1 MSLRPLTPEE
11 HNIWVDTINTCT
23 QICPYYVKTLW
34 LLRPMVDPETTTIY
48 TDPYSRVGVSTRFFT
63 LTPGNRAG
71 WVLHEALHLINNH
84 FDRSSRS
91 GHDDHE
97 LSNIAGD
104 LEINQLI
111 IALSGSRTDT
121 VGVEIPHGLLP
132 EQFGLPEHQVME
144 EYYTTM
150 YAGPGGGNKKA
161 EDAKAAAQGSPCA
174 PTDEGTIADFDAA
187 GCPRAEDI
195 DVKLAQ
201 EDAHLKVEEFI
212 KNENATYGNTP
223 LGAALQVTLRN
234 MRPPKSDWR
243 SILRKI
249 VATTK
254 VSSRRGHTH
263 RSYRTPSRRT
273 EAVSN
278 QGILLPTRYAMS
290 PTAMFAVDTS
300 GSMNTR
306 DFTIFASE
314 VEAALKM
321 LPTARQGVTM
331 FPVDTM
337 IAGRPQRV
345 ASVQDFKFSGGGGTD
360 MGPAFTYV
368 RELGNSKNRDEAE
381 PDLFVLATDGFVPW
395 GSVRDE
401 LQKPHKY
408 TPVILITNP
417 IAHKAVP
424 KGLHQ
429 LAHILDCS

>member
-1 MSLRPLTPEE
+1 MNLRPLTPEE
-11 HNIWVDTINTCT
+11 YNIWVDTINTCT

-34 LLRPMVDPETTTIY
+34 LLRPTVDTKATTIY

-111 IALSGSRTDT
+111 TALSGSRTDT

-132 EQFGLPEHQVME
+132 EQYGLPEHQVME
-144 EYYTTM
+144 EYYTTL
-150 YAGPGGGNKKA
+150 YAGPGSGNRKA
-161 EDAKAAAQGSPCA
+161 EDIKSAAQNSPCA
-174 PTDEGTIADFDAA
+174 PTDDDTIADFDAA

-201 EDAHLKVEEFI
+201 EDAHIKVEEFI
-212 KNENATYGNTP
+212 KKENATYGSTP
-223 LGAALQVTLRN
+223 LGRALQIALQN
-234 MRPPKSDWR
+234 MRLPKSDWR

-249 VATTK
+249 VSATK
-254 VSSRRGHTH
+254 ISSRRGHSH
-263 RSYRTPSRRT
+263 RTYRTPSRRT
-273 EAVSN
+273 EAVSR
-278 QGILLPTRYAMS
+278 QGILLPTTYAMS

-331 FPVDTM
+331 FSVDTM
-337 IAGRPQRV
+337 IAGRPKRV

-368 RELGNSKNRDEAE
+368 RELGKSRNRDETE
-381 PDLFVLATDGFVPW
+381 PDLFVLATDGFIPW
-395 GSVRDE
+395 QTVREE

-408 TPVILITNP
+408 TPVILITNSS
-417 IAHKAVP
+417 AYKAVP
-424 KGLHQ
+424 KDLHQ

>member
-1 MSLRPLTPEE
+1 MSLRPFTPEE
-11 HNIWVDTINTCT
+11 HNTWVDTINTCT

-34 LLRPMVDPETTTIY
+34 LLRPMVDTEATTIY
-48 TDPYSRVGVSTRFFT
+48 TDPYSRVGVSTRFFM

-84 FDRSSRS
+84 FDRSSRA
-91 GHDDHE
+91 GYDDHE

-111 IALSGSRTDT
+111 TALSGTRTDT
-121 VGVEIPHGLLP
+121 VGVEIPNALLP
-132 EQFGLPEHQVME
+132 EHFGLPEHRAME
-144 EYYTTM
+144 EYYTALCTS
-150 YAGPGGGNKKA
+150 PEGGNEA
-161 EDAKAAAQGSPCA
+161 ADDAKSAAQNSPCA
-174 PTDEGTIADFDAA
+174 PTDDGTIADFDAA
-187 GCPRAEDI
+187 GCSRAEDI

-201 EDAHLKVEEFI
+201 EDARTKVEEFI
-212 KNENATYGNTP
+212 KKENAAYGDTP
-223 LGAALQVTLRN
+223 LGRSLQVTLQN

-249 VATTK
+249 VAARK
-254 VSSRRGHTH
+254 VNSRRGHSH

-273 EAVSN
+273 EAVSQ
-278 QGILLPTRYAMS
+278 QGILLPTTYATS

-300 GSMNTR
+300 GSMDTQ

-314 VEAALKM
+314 VEVALKM

-331 FPVDTM
+331 FSVDTM
-337 IAGRPQRV
+337 IAGKPQKV

-381 PDLFVLATDGFVPW
+381 PDLFVLATDGSIPW
-395 GSVRDE
+395 DTVREE
-401 LQKPHKY
+401 LQMPHKY
-408 TPVILITNP
+408 TPVILVTNP
-417 IAHKAVP
+417 IAYKWVP
-424 KGLHQ
+424 KELHQ

>member
-11 HNIWVDTINTCT
+11 HNIWVDTINACT

-48 TDPYSRVGVSTRFFT
+48 TDPYSRVGVSTRFFM

-111 IALSGSRTDT
+111 TALSGSRTDT

-132 EQFGLPEHQVME
+132 EQYGLPEHQVME
-144 EYYTTM
+144 EYYTAL
-150 YAGPGGGNKKA
+150 YAGPGSGNRKA
-161 EDAKAAAQGSPCA
+161 EDVKSAAQNSPCA
-174 PTDEGTIADFDAA
+174 PTDDDTIADFDAA

-201 EDAHLKVEEFI
+201 EDAHIKVEEFI
-212 KNENATYGNTP
+212 KKENATYGTTP
-223 LGAALQVTLRN
+223 LGRALQIALQN

-249 VATTK
+249 VAATK
-254 VSSRRGHTH
+254 VSTRRGHSH
-263 RSYRTPSRRT
+263 RTYRTPSRRT
-273 EAVSN
+273 EAVSR
-278 QGILLPTRYAMS
+278 QGILLPTTYAMS

-321 LPTARQGVTM
+321 LPTTRQGVTM
-331 FPVDTM
+331 FAVDTM

-345 ASVQDFKFSGGGGTD
+345 ASIQDFTFSGGGGTD

-368 RELGNSKNRDEAE
+368 RELGKSKRRDETE
-381 PDLFVLATDGFVPW
+381 PDLFVLATDGFIPW
-395 GSVRDE
+395 QPVRDE

-408 TPVILITNP
+408 TPVILITNSS
-417 IAHKAVP
+417 AYKAVP
-424 KGLHQ
+424 KDLHQ

>member
-11 HNIWVDTINTCT
+11 HSIWVDTINTCT

-34 LLRPMVDPETTTIY
+34 LLRPMVDTETATIY

-63 LTPGNRAG
+63 LTPGNRVG

-84 FDRSSRS
+84 FDRSSRA

-132 EQFGLPEHQVME
+132 EQFGLDENQVME

-150 YAGPGGGNKKA
+150 YAGPGVGTKKA
-161 EDAKAAAQGSPCA
+161 KDAKEAAQHSPCA
-174 PTDEGTIADFDAA
+174 PTDDDTIADFDAA

-201 EDAHLKVEEFI
+201 EDAQIRVEEFI
-212 KNENATYGNTP
+212 KNENTTYGNTP
-223 LGAALQVTLRN
+223 LGRALQVTLQN

-249 VATTK
+249 VAATK
-254 VSSRRGHTH
+254 VSSRRGHSY

-278 QGILLPTRYAMS
+278 QGILLPTTYAMS

-321 LPTARQGVTM
+321 LPTERQGVTM

-337 IAGRPQRV
+337 IAGKPQRV
-345 ASVQDFKFSGGGGTD
+345 SSVQDFKFSGGGGTD

-368 RELGNSKNRDEAE
+368 RELGASKSRDEPE
-381 PDLFVLATDGFVPW
+381 PDLFVLATDGFIPW
-395 GSVRDE
+395 RPVREE

-408 TPVILITNP
+408 TPVILITN
-417 IAHKAVP
+417 ASAYKAVP
-424 KGLHQ
+424 KDLHQ